1 MNRIIHVRLT
11 PKASRSE
18 IRGWAAD
25 ADGKPV
31 LKVSVTA
38 TPEKGKANG
47 ALLALLAKE
56 WGIPK
61 RNIIITHGDIN
72 RNKTL
77 LIKDFCGD
85 WPP

>member
-11 PKASRSE
+11 PKASRNE

-25 ADGKPV
+25 AGGKPV

-38 TPEKGKANG
+38 VPEKGKANDALV
-47 ALLALLAKE
+47 ALLARE

-61 RNIIITHGDIN
+61 RNIVITHGGID

-77 LIKDFCGD
+77 LIKDFSGD
-85 WPP
+85 LPT